1 MRPMKSIKSSNL
13 VENLKMS
20 QATELV
26 IFDATYRN
34 KALNETG
41 VTCAST
47 ASTSV
52 ETSTFFSSL
61 TAFAAFLRAKKPALG
76 LVSSDMVAFS
86 SAVLGR
92 DMAETITKSGRSLWR
107 RTRK

>member
-13 VENLKMS
+13 VENLKRS
-20 QATELV
+20 QATELA

-34 KALNETG
+34 KALNEAG
-41 VTCAST
+41 VTCVST
-47 ASTSV
+47 ALISV
-52 ETSTFFSSL
+52 ERSTFFSSL
-61 TAFAAFLRAKKPALG
+61 TAFAAFLRAKKPPLG

-92 DMAETITKSGRSLWR
+92 VSDMAETITKSVLSLWR
-107 RTRK
+107 K